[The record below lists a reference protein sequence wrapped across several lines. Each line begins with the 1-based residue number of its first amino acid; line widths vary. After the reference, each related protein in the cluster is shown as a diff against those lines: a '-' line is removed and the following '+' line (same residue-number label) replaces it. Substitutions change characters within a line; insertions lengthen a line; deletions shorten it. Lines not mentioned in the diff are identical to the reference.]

1 MPSWVINAGCVFP
14 EFGSR
19 GFVMNTRLEDV
30 LASLG
35 DGKDIRFTEA
45 VTGRFTRDV
54 KSFEVGLNVAMACD
68 RLIKSGSDGSADG
81 FEPLGYFEMWV
92 ENEGRSIKRAGLFY
106 GILIN
111 VFFPPPEWINFIDLG
126 KGMG

>member
-1 MPSWVINAGCVFP
+1 MEKLNEWFSEFFHEKFGGVPSWVVNAGCVFP

-54 KSFEVGLNVAMACD
+54 ESFEVGLNVSMSCD
-68 RLIKSGSDGSADG
+68 RLVESGGDWSAD
-81 FEPLGYFEMWV
+81 
-92 ENEGRSIKRAGLFY
+92 
-106 GILIN
+106 
-111 VFFPPPEWINFIDLG
+111 
-126 KGMG
+126 